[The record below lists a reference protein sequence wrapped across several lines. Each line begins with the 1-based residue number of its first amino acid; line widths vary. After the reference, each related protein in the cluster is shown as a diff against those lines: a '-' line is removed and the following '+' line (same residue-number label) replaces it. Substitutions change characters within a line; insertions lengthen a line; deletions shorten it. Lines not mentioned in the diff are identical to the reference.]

1 MNRKTE
7 ILIGSLIVILL
18 VSFLGFKFL
27 GNKYD
32 RDSALSKIDEAILS
46 GDMDYLAK
54 HIEVRGLGRD
64 LTEEEVRSIHEVL
77 KDISVYSLND
87 QKDDPEANIYI
98 MQKGKEKLFFDK
110 YIIALKP
117 YSLVMEPNMEGTE
130 IFINDEK
137 VGDFKE
143 NEEFLYDNLLPGVHK
158 IKLLYQGDYAKLEEE
173 EEITAFRRD
182 GSNEIH
188 SYLQIHGQ
196 YIYVE
201 SNLED
206 ATLLIDGEDTGIKIY
221 DGYDLG
227 PVDGKKRKIA
237 ARVELDGQ
245 EYLSETKEI
254 SEDSSSSQRLNI
266 DYEPPMSEEEIF
278 GEIEKLIENYEINL
292 IKAVNYGSY
301 SYLEN
306 YIEFGSPFMKA
317 QKKLIDNLYENGT
330 KEELL
335 AFQIENTNIVADDQV
350 FVTVSESHMIIYK
363 DGEKKEVNNKWT
375 YELTNKDD
383 KFLIRNLEK
392 AK

>member
-1 MNRKTE
+1 MNRKME
-7 ILIGSLIVILL
+7 ILIGSLIVVLL

-32 RDSALSKIDEAILS
+32 RDSGLRKIDEAMVS
-46 GDMDYLAK
+46 GDMDYLAQ

-64 LTEEEVRSIHEVL
+64 LTEEETRSIHEVL
-77 KDISVYSLND
+77 KDVSVYSLKD

-110 YIIALKP
+110 YIIALNP
-117 YSLVMEPNMEGTE
+117 YNLVVEPNMEGTQ

-143 NEEFLYDNLLPGVHK
+143 NEEFTYDNLLPGIHK
-158 IKLLYQGDYAKLEEE
+158 IKLLYEGDYAKLEEE
-173 EEITAFRRD
+173 EEITAFNRD

-188 SYLQIHGQ
+188 SYLQVYGQ

-201 SNLED
+201 SNLEN
-206 ATLLIDGEDTGIKIY
+206 ATLLVDGKDTGIKIY

-254 SEDSSSSQRLNI
+254 SDSSSTSHNLTI
-266 DYEPPMSEEEIF
+266 DYEPPMSEKEVF
-278 GEIEKLIENYEINL
+278 GEIEQLIENYEINL

-317 QKKLIDNLYENGT
+317 QKKLIDNLYEKGT

-335 AFQIENTNIVADDQV
+335 AFQIENTNIVSEDQV

-375 YELTNKDD
+375 YELVNKDD